1 MQNDPWAAFPQ
12 VGAPAAPRPQ
22 GGPVYGPGPKQPTE
36 LQLSAERRAEEA
48 AARAA
53 AAEARANSAEA
64 RAQETF
70 ENSKKGRPLSQ
81 SDYDKAKGELSQY
94 TTLKTALET
103 FKDDYAGNLAGGLE
117 NTAQAYLDVGTPGQR
132 DWWAQFKAADNQI
145 RNDLFG
151 SALTAPEKA
160 AYEATTVS
168 PGMDP
173 KQVKINLAKRAE
185 IVRQAVARRKDFY
198 VSNGFRQDAVDAIF
212 QGIDLSTPI
221 SAEGQQSTNSE
232 LAGSTPAAAGERPD
246 DIPPDAQEVVRD
258 SSGNVVGYIGADGEF
273 VTTFR
278 TKERQAYD
286 ERVKQA
292 AQGEGGYTERADQG
306 ITLGLSDEFAGV
318 GGAFGSMLRG
328 ESPVE
333 GYQFARDVAR
343 ERYNRADQATGLAGD
358 AVEIGSGL
366 LLPSGSISTVQQ
378 GIRTGAKLG
387 ALGGFGYGEGLQGST
402 TNALI
407 GAGLGASVG
416 GLAAKGSNALANRA
430 AARAEAAPAR
440 NALLQAGADEGVTV
454 NRAMVNPELQP
465 RVTGV
470 SGTMVGSR
478 TIERE
483 MGNIGSQIEQRVT
496 GLGGDGQALTNEVG
510 GAKVR
515 EIAQRQIEK
524 SGQAAKVIYDRAE
537 KQAAGVKVT
546 PKESMQVLDSAIADL
561 SETAGLNSEEI
572 KFLQSLKSD
581 FSKDLSVGALRRAR
595 TTLRK
600 KISKGELTFGESEA
614 RVLSIMDAAANDISS
629 GLVAQGKEGAA
640 KLFGEA
646 DRLYRERAQ
655 YIEGTL
661 QKFIG
666 KRNSTMSDQ
675 QVFTKFKSL
684 ADPKGDG
691 PSLSKF
697 MSELTPEERGD
708 VAATFAAELGRNRK
722 GDFST
727 AFLVDQAEKLAKNP
741 TALRAIFGDEGARSI
756 NNLIVLAKEHNRVT
770 NAARGSQTGVRAD
783 YRTWLTNLVFSGGA
797 GALGT
802 AAQGAGTGAIAAA
815 GTAAVI
821 GGTKFGLDRRAARA
835 LMSPKVTSWLRATPR
850 SADPKVIDAH
860 FKRLAAI
867 AKAEPAIAGDVKSLQ
882 ELIIN
887 AANDNQTRAVA
898 SDQEPDRV
906 RPER

>member
-1 MQNDPWAAFPQ
+1 MQDNPFAKYASP
-12 VGAPAAPRPQ
+12 APA

-333 GYQFARDVAR
+333 GYQFARDVQR
-343 ERYNRADQATGLAGD
+343 QRNENADQRTGLTGD
-358 AVEIGSGL
+358 AVEIGSSL
-366 LLPSGSISTVQQ
+366 FLP
-378 GIRTGAKLG
+378 LG
-387 ALGGFGYGEGLQGST
+387 AARTPMQAARVGAIAGGTGGFGYGEGAQNSLANATLGAGAGAALGSGLT
-402 TNALI
+402 YGGNALMNRQAARQISGNTANALSPSQIVQEGKDWGVRVMTTDVRPPQTRLGKLGRNI
-407 GAGLGASVG
+407 GDSIPFAGTAGPRAAQQVERIEAAQKLMQEFGADDTAIAAVSKDLIKTRGAKIGRLTEAKNSVISGIPGAVPAPKAIAEIDKQIAKLKGIDETAFNPVIQRLEGFKTALQSGKTLEQVEGQRRLLGDLFSDASLASIKGDGQKAINAIYNPLREDMGAFIEASG
-416 GLAAKGSNALANRA
+416 GPAAKAKWADANKQLAAMAGELDASAFKNLLNNAETTPESAAKIIFGKTPSDMRRLYGSLSEEGRSKVRSAIMFQAAEKSTVNDVISPQKFASAMEAMSDATGVFFSPADKVRIDGLTRLLKATQHASDA
-430 AARAEAAPAR
+430 AANPMTGAQNTPLIAGVTLGQVFGTAALPATGAVGLLARAYESAPVR
-440 NALLQAGADEGVTV
+440 NALLLLGRTKPGSPKE
-454 NRAMVNPELQP
+454 RAM
-465 RVTGV
+465 
-470 SGTMVGSR
+470 
-478 TIERE
+478 
-483 MGNIGSQIEQRVT
+483 
-496 GLGGDGQALTNEVG
+496 LTK
-510 GAKVR
+510 A
-515 EIAQRQIEK
+515 
-524 SGQAAKVIYDRAE
+524 
-537 KQAAGVKVT
+537 
-546 PKESMQVLDSAIADL
+546 
-561 SETAGLNSEEI
+561 
-572 KFLQSLKSD
+572 
-581 FSKDLSVGALRRAR
+581 
-595 TTLRK
+595 
-600 KISKGELTFGESEA
+600 
-614 RVLSIMDAAANDISS
+614 
-629 GLVAQGKEGAA
+629 
-640 KLFGEA
+640 
-646 DRLYRERAQ
+646 
-655 YIEGTL
+655 
-661 QKFIG
+661 
-666 KRNSTMSDQ
+666 
-675 QVFTKFKSL
+675 
-684 ADPKGDG
+684 
-691 PSLSKF
+691 
-697 MSELTPEERGD
+697 
-708 VAATFAAELGRNRK
+708 VAA
-722 GDFST
+722 
-727 AFLVDQAEKLAKNP
+727 
-741 TALRAIFGDEGARSI
+741 
-756 NNLIVLAKEHNRVT
+756 
-770 NAARGSQTGVRAD
+770 
-783 YRTWLTNLVFSGGA
+783 
-797 GALGT
+797 
-802 AAQGAGTGAIAAA
+802 
-815 GTAAVI
+815 
-821 GGTKFGLDRRAARA
+821 
-835 LMSPKVTSWLRATPR
+835 
-850 SADPKVIDAH
+850 
-860 FKRLAAI
+860 LAA
-867 AKAEPAIAGDVKSLQ
+867 S
-882 ELIIN
+882 
-887 AANDNQTRAVA
+887 NDNQAAVQQFFAQAPGLSRAAAAEGDNVG
-898 SDQEPDRV
+898 EE
-906 RPER
+906 RPIQPQR